1 MKTSLAISFFDTEAA
16 LTKKRK
22 LSSKPKTVNP
32 SFPLSGELGLLS
44 KAHSDLRSSRGFV
57 RILEAVLA
65 VGNHLNGGTYRGQA
79 TGFKLDALLK
89 LMDVK
94 GSDKQTRC
102 VF

>member
-1 MKTSLAISFFDTEAA
+1 MTQRSCSVLRGARPSN
-16 LTKKRK
+16 RR
-22 LSSKPKTVNP
+22 LSS
-32 SFPLSGELGLLS
+32 SILAHFFARRELDLLS
-44 KAHSDLRSSRGFV
+44 KAHHDLRGSKGFV

-94 GSDKQTRC
+94 GSDKKTR
-102 VF
+102 